1 MSSINLPAFV
11 REEMDK
17 KCGEGGSQLITVGMG
32 LTKSFIKG
40 FVLGVARL
48 LELDKIH
55 RNTVCVSTYKA
66 GERSEK
72 KLFAI
77 FKEYPYLQ

>member
-1 MSSINLPAFV
+1 
-11 REEMDK
+11 MDK

-48 LELDKIH
+48 LELENEGK
-55 RNTVCVSTYKA
+55 
-66 GERSEK
+66 
-72 KLFAI
+72 
-77 FKEYPYLQ
+77 